1 MQEFLNM
8 GGYGGYVWPSYLI
21 SAAVL
26 GALAISVWRRGR
38 SLSRRLKEIETKSAA
53 GSRE

>member
-26 GALAISVWRRGR
+26 IALAVSIWRRGGALARQ
-38 SLSRRLKEIETKSAA
+38 LKDSEKKSAA
-53 GSRE
+53 GPSQ

>member
-26 GALAISVWRRGR
+26 VALAVSIWRRGR
-38 SLSRRLKEIETKSAA
+38 EMSRRLKNSEKNSGRQAA
-53 GSRE
+53 Q